1 MQNRY
6 ELLIGVFISS
16 MIVNSL
22 FKNDIYNKEDKEK
35 VCGLIQKY
43 QVKTGI
49 KLDFIKGIG
58 FSKKHEKMNGKW
70 G

>member
-1 MQNRY
+1 MKNRY

-35 VCGLIQKY
+35 VCDPNLKY
-43 QVKTGI
+43 QVNTGI
-49 KLDFIKGIG
+49 NSDFITGIG
-58 FSKKHEKMNGKW
+58 FRKKHEKMNGKW